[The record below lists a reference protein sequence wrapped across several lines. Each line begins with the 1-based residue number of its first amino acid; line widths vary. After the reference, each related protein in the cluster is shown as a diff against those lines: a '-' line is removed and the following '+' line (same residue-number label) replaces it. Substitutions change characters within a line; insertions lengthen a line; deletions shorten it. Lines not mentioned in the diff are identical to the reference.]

1 MEICTVGG
9 FEEVG
14 KNMTAVKIKDD
25 VFLFDCGFYLPGVI
39 ELQEE
44 SNIDYT
50 TAALRRVK
58 GIPDDRVLDNIKW
71 RKQVK
76 AIFISHAHLDHVA
89 GFPFVA
95 DRYPNA
101 VIYGTPFTI
110 QVLNSL
116 VKDSHSSIPNKRK
129 IVEINSINNI
139 HNVTKNIKVE
149 FIHTTHSTI
158 DSTFVALHTPEGIF
172 FYALDF
178 KFDDTPTFG
187 PPPNYKR
194 LEEIGKQGVKLAII
208 NTLYSYKKQSNR
220 SERDVDKMLD
230 KVLSV
235 AHDKQA
241 AVFVTT
247 FSSHIERLNNII
259 KHAQKTHREIIVFG
273 RSMAKYINCAMNVG
287 KCPFY
292 NKIKIIK
299 YRGQINSMFK
309 KIDNDRGK
317 YLVICTGHQGEK
329 NSILDRIAN
338 GATPFRFKQGD
349 HLIFSSSVIPVE
361 VNQES
366 RRKLDAKLIK
376 MGVELQ
382 KDIHVSGHGS
392 RDSKIKLIKLIKP
405 KHIIP
410 SHGNRQQEEDLICI
424 TKELGYKLN
433 ETSHLALNGQ
443 IFKF

>member
-58 GIPDDRVLDNIKW
+58 GIPDDRVLDNLKW

-116 VKDSHSSIPNKRK
+116 VKDAHLSISNKRK
-129 IVEINSINNI
+129 
-139 HNVTKNIKVE
+139 
-149 FIHTTHSTI
+149 
-158 DSTFVALHTPEGIF
+158 
-172 FYALDF
+172 
-178 KFDDTPTFG
+178 
-187 PPPNYKR
+187 
-194 LEEIGKQGVKLAII
+194 
-208 NTLYSYKKQSNR
+208 
-220 SERDVDKMLD
+220 MLD
-230 KVLSV
+230 NVLSV

-247 FSSHIERLNNII
+247 FSSHIERLNNIV

-292 NKIKIIK
+292 SKIKIVK

-309 KIDNDRGK
+309 KIDSDRGK

-392 RDSKIKLIKLIKP
+392 RDSKIKLIKLIKYYI
-405 KHIIP
+405 K
-410 SHGNRQQEEDLICI
+410 
-424 TKELGYKLN
+424 
-433 ETSHLALNGQ
+433 
-443 IFKF
+443 

>member
-58 GIPDDRVLDNIKW
+58 GIPDDRVLDNLKW

-76 AIFISHAHLDHVA
+76 A
-89 GFPFVA
+89 
-95 DRYPNA
+95 
-101 VIYGTPFTI
+101 
-110 QVLNSL
+110 
-116 VKDSHSSIPNKRK
+116 
-129 IVEINSINNI
+129 
-139 HNVTKNIKVE
+139 
-149 FIHTTHSTI
+149 
-158 DSTFVALHTPEGIF
+158 
-172 FYALDF
+172 
-178 KFDDTPTFG
+178 
-187 PPPNYKR
+187 
-194 LEEIGKQGVKLAII
+194 AII
-208 NTLYSYKKQSNR
+208 NTLYSYKKQSNG
-220 SERDVDKMLD
+220 SEKDVDKMLD
-230 KVLSV
+230 NVLSV

-247 FSSHIERLNNII
+247 FSSHIERLNNIV

-292 NKIKIIK
+292 SKIKIVK

-309 KIDNDRGK
+309 KIDSDRGK

-392 RDSKIKLIKLIKP
+392 RDSKIKLIKLIKYYI
-405 KHIIP
+405 K
-410 SHGNRQQEEDLICI
+410 
-424 TKELGYKLN
+424 
-433 ETSHLALNGQ
+433 
-443 IFKF
+443 